1 MPQNTLTLAF
11 AAFFSVVAS
20 AQNVSVDVPAPPQS
34 KPIAL
39 VGGTVHTVSGP
50 TLDKATVLF
59 SAGKITAVGTDLPI
73 PPDATTLDVSGKH
86 VYPGLFDADTD
97 LGLVEIS
104 AVRATRDTTETGEM
118 NPNAEAA
125 VAVNP
130 DSDHIYVARSDGILL
145 ALTYPRGG
153 LLAGQAAVLNLDGWT
168 WEDLTLSRRAGLI
181 INWPDM
187 SAQRGWWVTDS
198 QKDQLRRRD
207 EQLKRLRETFTA
219 ARAYLALRA
228 AQPDTTTIDTRW
240 ESLRDVL
247 ASPDSGKQV
256 PVIFIADSA
265 AQIRA
270 ALAFAKD
277 EKLKPII
284 LGGYDAPLVADDLK
298 AADAGVILSGVQRM
312 PARRHE
318 PVDHAYTLPARLRD
332 LGVKFAIAQD
342 RGFAHVRNL
351 PYHAGAATGYGLTP
365 DQAVRAITLSPAEI
379 LGVADRVGS
388 IEAGKHATLIVTTGN
403 ILETPTQVTAAFVQG
418 KQINLDNRQRRLA
431 EKYREKYR
439 QRDAK

>member
-1 MPQNTLTLAF
+1 MFKRNLILASLITLSALA
-11 AAFFSVVAS
+11 
-20 AQNVSVDVPAPPQS
+20 QQPTVDVPAPPQT

-39 VGGTVHTVSGP
+39 VGGTVHTVSGS
-50 TLDKATVLF
+50 TLEKATVLF
-59 SAGKITAVGTDLPI
+59 AAGKITAVGPDVPI
-73 PPDATTLDVSGKH
+73 PPDAQTIDATGKH
-86 VYPGLFDADTD
+86 IYPGLFDADTD

-130 DSDHIYVARSDGILL
+130 DSDHIYVSRSDGILL

-153 LLAGQAAVLNLDGWT
+153 LLAGQAAVLQLDGWT
-168 WEDLTLSRRAGLI
+168 WEDLALSRRAGLI

-198 QKDQLRRRD
+198 EKDQLRRRD

-228 AQPDTTTIDTRW
+228 AQPATTPIDTRW
-240 ESLRDVL
+240 EAMADVL
-247 ASPDSGKQV
+247 SGPDSGKQV
-256 PVIFIADSA
+256 PVIIRADSA

-298 AADAGVILSGVQRM
+298 SANAGVILSGVQRM
-312 PARRHE
+312 PARRHD

-332 LGVKFAIAQD
+332 LGIPFAIAQN
-342 RGFAHVRNL
+342 RGFAHLRNL
-351 PYHAGAATGYGLTP
+351 PYHAGSATGYGLTR
-365 DQAVRAITLSPAEI
+365 DEAIRAITLTPAEI

-388 IEAGKHATLIVTTGN
+388 IEVGKHATLIVTTGD

-418 KQINLDNRQRRLA
+418 KQIDLDNRQKRLA
-431 EKYREKYR
+431 EKYRQKYR
-439 QRDAK
+439 QQDAAGK

>member
-1 MPQNTLTLAF
+1 MTKHTINLALTTFLTF
-11 AAFFSVVAS
+11 VAS
-20 AQNVSVDVPAPPQS
+20 AQNVTVDVPAPPQT

-39 VGGTVHTVSGP
+39 VGGTVHTVSGA
-50 TLDKATVLF
+50 TLEKATVLF
-59 SAGKITAVGTDLPI
+59 DAGKITAVGTDLPI
-73 PPDATTLDVSGKH
+73 PPGATTIDATGKH
-86 VYPGLFDADTD
+86 IYPGLFDADTD

-104 AVRATRDTTETGEM
+104 AVRATRDTSETGEM

-130 DSDHIYVARSDGILL
+130 DSDHIYVSRSDGILL
-145 ALTYPRGG
+145 ALSYPRGG
-153 LLAGQAAVLNLDGWT
+153 LLAGQAAVLQLDGWT
-168 WEDLTLSRRAGLI
+168 WEDLALSRRAGLI

-198 QKDQLRRRD
+198 EKDQLRRRD

-228 AQPDTTTIDTRW
+228 AQPATTPIDTRW
-240 ESLRDVL
+240 ESMADVL
-247 ASPDSGKQV
+247 SGKT
-256 PVIFIADSA
+256 PVIIRADTA

-298 AADAGVILSGVQRM
+298 SANAGVILSGVQRM
-312 PARRHE
+312 PARRHD

-332 LGVKFAIAQD
+332 LGIPFAIAQN
-342 RGFAHVRNL
+342 RGFAHLRNL
-351 PYHAGAATGYGLTP
+351 PYHAGSATGYGLTRE
-365 DQAVRAITLSPAEI
+365 QAIRAITLTPAEI

-388 IEAGKHATLIVTTGN
+388 IEVGKHATLIVTTGDV
-403 ILETPTQVTAAFVQG
+403 LETPTQVTAAFVQG
-418 KQINLDNRQRRLA
+418 KQIDLDNRQKRLA
-431 EKYREKYR
+431 EKYRQKYR
-439 QRDAK
+439 QQDAASQ